1 MLRGGVSPR
10 RGPVVTVIGGGLAG
24 SEAAWQIARRGHRVR
39 LFEMRPGRMTPAH
52 KTARLA
58 ELVCSNSLKSERE
71 GTAPGLFK
79 AELAELNSIILAC
92 ARGAAIPAGHAL
104 AVDRDAFSAA
114 VETALAETPEVEILR
129 EEVTEIPR
137 EGVVVL
143 ATGPLTS
150 DRLLASL
157 HDAIGSDAR
166 LFFFD
171 AISPIVAGDSL
182 DPERCFAAARYGRGE
197 DDYLNCPMSP
207 DEYDR
212 FLDAVVTAERVP
224 IQDFEA
230 GRLFEACLP
239 IEELASRGRRTLL
252 FGPLKPVGLRDPRT
266 GRRPHAVLQ
275 LRREKASGEMFNLV
289 GCQTRLKYPE
299 QARVF
304 RLVPALAGAEFL
316 RFGSMHRNAYVD
328 SPRVL
333 TPWLEVR
340 PRPGLFLA
348 GQITGCEGYSEAA
361 GTGLLAG
368 LGAVD
373 RLEGREPAPPPAA
386 TMLGALTRYIANP
399 AVIDFQPMNV
409 NFGLLPPPVPP
420 IRSRRDRQLA
430 MHQRSLEALRAW
442 TAERAVSLA
451 R

>member
-1 MLRGGVSPR
+1 MLRGGVSAR
-10 RGPVVTVIGGGLAG
+10 RSPFVTVIGGGLAG
-24 SEAAWQIARRGHRVR
+24 SESAWQIARRGHRVR
-39 LFEMRPGRMTPAH
+39 LFEMRPHRMTPAH
-52 KTARLA
+52 KTPRLA

-79 AELAELNSIILAC
+79 AELAELESLILTC
-92 ARGAAIPAGHAL
+92 ARAAAIPAGQAL
-104 AVDRDAFSAA
+104 AVDRDVFSAA
-114 VETALAETPEVEILR
+114 VEAALDETPGVEILR
-129 EEVTEIPR
+129 EEVTEIPH

-150 DRLLASL
+150 EGLLASL

-182 DPERCFAAARYGRGE
+182 DPEHYFAAARYGRGE
-197 DDYLNCPMSP
+197 DDYLNCPMTP

-212 FLDAVVTAERVP
+212 FFDALVTAERVA
-224 IQDFEA
+224 IKDFEA

-239 IEELASRGRRTLL
+239 IDELASRGRRTLL

-275 LRREKASGEMFNLV
+275 LRRERASGEMYNLV

-304 RLVPALAGAEFL
+304 RQVPALAEAEFL

-340 PRPGLFLA
+340 SRPGLFLA

-368 LGAVD
+368 LGAVA
-373 RLEGREPAPPPAA
+373 RLEGREPEPPPPD

-409 NFGLLPPPVPP
+409 NFGLLPPPP

-430 MHQRSLEALRAW
+430 MHHRSLEALRAW
-442 TAERAVSLA
+442 TAEQAVSPE